1 MTVEQ
6 GRRKVTEWLRQI
18 AEILIIFLIPL
29 IGYVAG
35 VMIEMQKDIIII
47 KTRLDNGFVQRNEFE
62 QFRRV
67 AVTKEELEKCE
78 QKIQKHIEQQI
89 PFNK

>member
-1 MTVEQ
+1 MTIQQ
-6 GRRKVTEWLRQI
+6 GRQKITEWLRQL

-35 VMIEMQKDIIII
+35 LMIEMQKDIIVI
-47 KTRLDNGFVQRNEFE
+47 KTRLDNGFVKHEEFE

-78 QKIQKHIEQQI
+78 QKIQKHIDQQFL
-89 PFNK
+89 PTK

>member
-1 MTVEQ
+1 MIQQT
-6 GRRKVTEWLRQI
+6 GKRKFSEWLSRI

-35 VMIEMQKDIIII
+35 AIIEMQKDIIII

-78 QKIQKHIEQQI
+78 QKIQKHIDQQYPI
-89 PFNK
+89 LK